1 MFNNDKPKLN
11 TVNAKRHFKY
21 GMNIPTNQRAVQNH
35 TANQQSLAMEKYP
48 KRVN

>member
-11 TVNAKRHFKY
+11 TVNATRHFKD
-21 GMNIPTNQRAVQNH
+21 GMNIPTNQRSVENH
-35 TANQQSLAMEKYP
+35 TANQQLAMDKHP